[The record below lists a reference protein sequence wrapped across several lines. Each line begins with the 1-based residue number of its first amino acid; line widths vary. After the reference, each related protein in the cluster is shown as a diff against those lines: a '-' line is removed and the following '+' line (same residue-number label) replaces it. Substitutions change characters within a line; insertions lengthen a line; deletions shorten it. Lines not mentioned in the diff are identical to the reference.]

1 MNIGSTSVQRDPAA
15 AAAGPRRDAAP
26 EAAPGAADAGP
37 LSGAKTEDR
46 FLKLLVAQMRNQ
58 DPLNP
63 LDNAQ
68 VTTQLAQINTVNGI
82 EKLNGSMQKL
92 LERFAGNQS
101 LDAATLLG
109 HRALTEGD
117 QLELGEAGAVGGFE
131 LASAAEAVRIEIVD
145 TGGALVDVRELGRH
159 AGGVHRF
166 DWNGRSASGQPLTQ
180 GNYQFRVVATN
191 GKDAVDATPL
201 TAASVQGITRGSDG
215 PSVQLGSLGARTLDA
230 LRGIF

>member
-1 MNIGSTSVQRDPAA
+1 MEIGSVAA
-15 AAAGPRRDAAP
+15 RQEAKAAGAPGIDAAD
-26 EAAPGAADAGP
+26 EAVGKI
-37 LSGAKTEDR
+37 SGAQTEDR

-68 VTTQLAQINTVNGI
+68 VTSQLAQINTVNGI
-82 EKLNGSMQKL
+82 AGS
-92 LERFAGNQS
+92 QS

-117 QLELGEAGAVGGFE
+117 LLKLGEDGAVGGFE
-131 LASAAEAVRIEIVD
+131 LASAAQAVRIEVLD
-145 TGGALVDVRELGRH
+145 PGGALVDTRELGAH
-159 AGGVHRF
+159 PAGVHRF
-166 DWNGRSASGQPLTQ
+166 DWNGHNASGQPLAQ

-191 GKDAVDATPL
+191 GKDAVDATTL
-201 TAASVQGITRGSDG
+201 TAAEVQGVTRGSDG
-215 PSVQLGSLGARTLDA
+215 ASVQLGTLGARALDT

>member
-1 MNIGSTSVQRDPAA
+1 MDIVPVS
-15 AAAGPRRDAAP
+15 RDAAQAS
-26 EAAPGAADAGP
+26 AASRAGAGAPTVTADEDAAAKAS
-37 LSGAKTEDR
+37 SGATEDR

-68 VTTQLAQINTVNGI
+68 VTSQLAQINTVNGI
-82 EKLNGSMQKL
+82 EKLNASMQKL

-117 QLELGEAGAVGGFE
+117 VLELGEAGAVGGFE
-131 LASAAEAVRIEIVD
+131 LTGPAQSVRIEILDSGGAVVD
-145 TGGALVDVRELGRH
+145 TRELGRH
-159 AGGVHRF
+159 AAGVHRF
-166 DWNGRSASGQPLTQ
+166 DWNGRSVAGQPLAQ
-180 GNYQFRVVATN
+180 GSYQFRVVATN

-201 TAASVQGITRGSDG
+201 MSAQVQGVTRGSDG
-215 PSVQLGSLGARTLDA
+215 PSVQLGSLGARALEA